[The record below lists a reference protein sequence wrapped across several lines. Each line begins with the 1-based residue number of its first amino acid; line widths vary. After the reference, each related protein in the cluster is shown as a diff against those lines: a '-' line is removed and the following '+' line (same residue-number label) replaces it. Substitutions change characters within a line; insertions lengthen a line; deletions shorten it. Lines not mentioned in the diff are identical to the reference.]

1 VKGPGSSNATTKAP
15 RKGRAARGGTS
26 RAPKSASEEQEARAK
41 RTRELVAK
49 KRSERRSPASPKAVA
64 KATAPA
70 KTAAKA
76 AVKTATKTVV
86 APAAKAATAPA
97 AKAKGKPALSPAAE
111 AIAALANPE
120 VKAKPRGRARKD
132 SDRPRERNA
141 LVSYFADIGSIP
153 TLTKDQEVLL
163 AKGIEA
169 STLDVKQGILSVP
182 YTAKESVRIWL
193 QLQTD
198 NRVTG
203 KMSES
208 FGSGSPEGEDRGA
221 HVDAAHRKINRWLP
235 KREALVEGGAEKAA
249 ELAKFDRKVSRELAK
264 ADLSMPVFGRIRRDL
279 QEIAKDMKSSTR
291 LLDRMRARTAP
302 STERGQ
308 REQAQKKTAARKK
321 LREAQARGGLA
332 TEAFL
337 QRLADIEDSW
347 DELAEVKNTFVKHNL
362 KLVVAISKDFRNMG
376 IPFLDLIQEGN
387 LGLIRAVEKFDY
399 RRGHKFSTYALWWIR
414 QALIRSIQNQSR
426 TIRIPSHM
434 YDTLLKFYRATS
446 SLEKKLGREPTTW
459 ELAAELNVTPDQAE
473 QLQRMTR
480 DPLSLE
486 SEVRGTDSKL
496 LKDFVKDPS
505 VTPPQEGLDQVRLE
519 RAAEDSISVLNERER
534 NILRWRFGMRD
545 ESDHTLEEIGSK
557 LGLSRER
564 VRQLEARALAK
575 LRSAPNR
582 RRLEAFR
589 NAVT

>member
-1 VKGPGSSNATTKAP
+1 MSRTGSSVATKKAP
-15 RKGRAARGGTS
+15 RKRTE
-26 RAPKSASEEQEARAK
+26 SATRKAK
-41 RTRELVAK
+41 TPRVVTEGEDRTERTRALVAK
-49 KRSERRSPASPKAVA
+49 RNTRRSAAKPLGEAKQAQAKRSAAGKAAGKARPKSSPKR
-64 KATAPA
+64 ATAQSKA
-70 KTAAKA
+70 EAAAKA
-76 AVKTATKTVV
+76 EVE
-86 APAAKAATAPA
+86 AAKNYAESTPAKQKRATRR
-97 AKAKGKPALSPAAE
+97 KA
-111 AIAALANPE
+111 
-120 VKAKPRGRARKD
+120 D
-132 SDRPRERNA
+132 SERSRERNA

-153 TLTKDQEVLL
+153 TLTKEQEVML

-169 STLDVKQGILSVP
+169 ATGAVKRGIMSIP
-182 YTAKESVRIWL
+182 FTAAESVRIWNEL
-193 QLQTD
+193 QAN

-221 HVDAAHRKINRWLP
+221 HVDSAHRKIERWLP
-235 KREALVEGGAEKAA
+235 KREALAAGGKAKAA
-249 ELAKFDRKVSRELAK
+249 ELEKFDKKISKELAK
-264 ADLSMPVFGRIRRDL
+264 ADLSMVIFGRIRNDL
-279 QEIAKDMKSSTR
+279 QEIVR
-291 LLDRMRARTAP
+291 EMRSA
-302 STERGQ
+302 EREIG
-308 REQAQKKTAARKK
+308 RIERRGRPEKGSRDYERRAAARKRLVAAE
-321 LREAQARGGLA
+321 LRAGLDAKEFQERMAQI
-332 TEAFL
+332 
-337 QRLADIEDSW
+337 DEDWEDLS
-347 DELAEVKNTFVKHNL
+347 EVKNAFVQHNL

-434 YDTLLKFYRATS
+434 YDTLLKFYRAFN

-459 ELAAELNVTPDQAE
+459 ELAKALDVTPDQAE

-486 SEVRGTDSKL
+486 SEVRGTDTKL
-496 LKDFVKDPS
+496 LKDFVKDS
-505 VTPPQEGLDQVRLE
+505 TVASPQEGLDQRRLE
-519 RAAEDSISVLNERER
+519 RAAEESIGVLNERER

-589 NAVT
+589 EAVT

>member
-1 VKGPGSSNATTKAP
+1 V
-15 RKGRAARGGTS
+15 
-26 RAPKSASEEQEARAK
+26 
-41 RTRELVAK
+41 
-49 KRSERRSPASPKAVA
+49 KRSAGP
-64 KATAPA
+64 
-70 KTAAKA
+70 
-76 AVKTATKTVV
+76 TATSSSSTHT
-86 APAAKAATAPA
+86 TAR
-97 AKAKGKPALSPAAE
+97 
-111 AIAALANPE
+111 
-120 VKAKPRGRARKD
+120 RGRARKRSGED
-132 SDRPRERNA
+132 AEARTARTRRLVTQRKSRRPAARGAAKGAGRTDPDRPRDRNA
-141 LVSYFADIGSIP
+141 LVAYFADIGQIP
-153 TLTKDQEVLL
+153 TLTKEQEVML

-169 STLDVKQGILSVP
+169 ATADVKRGLLAIP
-182 YTAKESVRIWL
+182 YTAAESVRIWL
-193 QLQTD
+193 QLQAD
-198 NRVTG
+198 HRVTG

-221 HVDAAHRKINRWLP
+221 HVDAALASIRRWLP
-235 KREALVEGGAEKAA
+235 RRETRAADPEQREALAR
-249 ELAKFDRKVSRELAK
+249 LDRKITRTLGK
-264 ADLSMPVFGRIRRDL
+264 ADLSMQVLGRIRRDL
-279 QEIAKDMKSSTR
+279 
-291 LLDRMRARTAP
+291 LGMRDEMRTA
-302 STERGQ
+302 R
-308 REQAQKKTAARKK
+308 RELARRKNDRSQKGRAARAAARRR
-321 LREAQARGGLA
+321 LREAEAHAGLEA
-332 TEAFL
+332 DAFL
-337 QRLADIEDSW
+337 TRMEEIEEAW
-347 DELAEVKNTFVKHNL
+347 ERLAEVKNTFVQHNL

-446 SLEKKLGREPTTW
+446 ALEKKLGREPTTW
-459 ELAAELNVTPDQAE
+459 ELAEALDVTPDQAE

-486 SEVRGTDSKL
+486 SEVRGTDTKL

-505 VTPPQEGLDQVRLE
+505 TPSPQDSLDQMRLE
-519 RAAEDSISVLNERER
+519 RAAEESIGVLNERER

-545 ESDHTLEEIGSK
+545 ESDHTLEEIGFK

-589 NAVT
+589 DAVR

>member
-1 VKGPGSSNATTKAP
+1 MQGVVAAAHEGRLGAARPDGSGGRHVKGHGSSTATKKTA
-15 RKGRAARGGTS
+15 RKGRAATGKS
-26 RAPKSASEEQEARAK
+26 RAPKSASEEQEARTA
-41 RTRELVAK
+41 RTRELVAERRK
-49 KRSERRSPASPKAVA
+49 QRRSPAKPAHTK
-64 KATAPA
+64 PA
-70 KTAAKA
+70 KPAAAAAKA
-76 AVKTATKTVV
+76 PKAQGR
-86 APAAKAATAPA
+86 PKAA
-97 AKAKGKPALSPAAE
+97 
-111 AIAALANPE
+111 
-120 VKAKPRGRARKD
+120 AKPRARQPRKENP
-132 SDRPRERNA
+132 DRPRERNA

-153 TLTKDQEVLL
+153 TLTKEQEVEL
-163 AKGIEA
+163 AMAIEA
-169 STLDVKQGILSVP
+169 ATADVKAGILAVP
-182 YTAKESVRIWL
+182 YTARESVRIWL
-193 QLQTD
+193 QLQAD

-221 HVDAAHRKINRWLP
+221 HVDAAHRKIHKWLP
-235 KREALVEGGAEKAA
+235 KRDELVAGGAARAA
-249 ELAKFDRKVSRELAK
+249 ELEKFDRKVSRELAK
-264 ADLSMPVFGRIRRDL
+264 ADLSMQIFGRIRRDL
-279 QEIAKDMKSSTR
+279 QEIGRAMKSARRDLERIKARPAPRS
-291 LLDRMRARTAP
+291 DRGR
-302 STERGQ
+302 
-308 REQAQKKTAARKK
+308 REQDERRAAARKR
-321 LREAQARGGLA
+321 LREAEARAGLDA
-332 TEAFL
+332 EAFL
-337 QRLADIEDSW
+337 ARLDQIEASW
-347 DELAEVKNTFVKHNL
+347 EELAEVKNTFVQHNL
-362 KLVVAISKDFRNMG
+362 KLVVAIAKDFRNMG

-446 SLEKKLGREPTTW
+446 ALEKKLGREPTTW
-459 ELAAELNVTPDQAE
+459 ELAEALGVKPDEAE

-486 SEVRGTDSKL
+486 SEVRGTDSKV
-496 LKDFVKDPS
+496 LKDFVKDTS
-505 VTPPQEGLDQVRLE
+505 VAAPQEGLDQQRLE

-589 NAVT
+589 HAVTT

>member
-1 VKGPGSSNATTKAP
+1 VKGHGSSTATK
-15 RKGRAARGGTS
+15 KAARKEAQGRTASGKS
-26 RAPKSASEEQEARAK
+26 RAPKSAGEEQEARTA
-41 RTRELVAK
+41 RTRELVARRRK
-49 KRSERRSPASPKAVA
+49 ARRSPAKPKAA
-64 KATAPA
+64 KSAAKPQATAAPRTRGEAA
-70 KTAAKA
+70 KTGGDAKPA
-76 AVKTATKTVV
+76 RKK
-86 APAAKAATAPA
+86 PAAAR
-97 AKAKGKPALSPAAE
+97 
-111 AIAALANPE
+111 
-120 VKAKPRGRARKD
+120 KPRRTAD
-132 SDRPRERNA
+132 PDRPRERNA
-141 LVSYFADIGSIP
+141 LVAYFADIGSIP
-153 TLTKDQEVLL
+153 TLTKEQEVEL
-163 AKGIEA
+163 AMAIEA
-169 STLDVKQGILSVP
+169 ATADVKRGILSVP
-182 YTAKESVRIWL
+182 YTAAECVRIWL

-221 HVDAAHRKINRWLP
+221 HVDAAHRKIHRWLP
-235 KREALVEGGAEKAA
+235 RREELVQAGAEKAA

-264 ADLSMPVFGRIRRDL
+264 ADLSMQVFGRIRRDL
-279 QEIAKDMKSSTR
+279 LEIGREMKSAR
-291 LLDRMRARTAP
+291 RDLERMRTRATA
-302 STERGQ
+302 STEKGRRDQ
-308 REQAQKKTAARKK
+308 SERRSAARRR
-321 LREAQARGGLA
+321 LREAEARAGLEA
-332 TEAFL
+332 EAFL
-337 QRLADIEDSW
+337 ARLDEIEASW
-347 DELAEVKNTFVKHNL
+347 EELAEVKNTFVQHNL

-446 SLEKKLGREPTTW
+446 ALEKKLGREPTTW
-459 ELAAELNVTPDQAE
+459 ELAAALDVTPDQAE

-496 LKDFVKDPS
+496 LKDFVKDTS
-505 VTPPQEGLDQVRLE
+505 VAPPQEGLDQTRLE
-519 RAAEDSISVLNERER
+519 RAAEDSIGVLNERER

-589 NAVT
+589 NAAT

>member
-1 VKGPGSSNATTKAP
+1 VKGPGSSTAT
-15 RKGRAARGGTS
+15 RKTRKSRVARTAQA
-26 RAPKSASEEQEARAK
+26 RAPKSASEEQEARAR

-49 KRSERRSPASPKAVA
+49 KRSDRRSPAKPKIAAAAGAEVGPGRSAAAAEVA
-64 KATAPA
+64 AQ
-70 KTAAKA
+70 TAAR
-76 AVKTATKTVV
+76 
-86 APAAKAATAPA
+86 P
-97 AKAKGKPALSPAAE
+97 KP
-111 AIAALANPE
+111 
-120 VKAKPRGRARKD
+120 KPRKPSARSRQD
-132 SDRPRERNA
+132 PDRPRERNA
-141 LVSYFADIGSIP
+141 LVAYFADIGTIP
-153 TLTKDQEVLL
+153 TLTKEQEVLL

-169 STLDVKQGILSVP
+169 ATQDVKQGILSVP
-182 YTAKESVRIWL
+182 YTARESVRIWL
-193 QLQTD
+193 QLQKD

-221 HVDAAHRKINRWLP
+221 HVDAAHRKIQRWLP
-235 KREALVEGGAEKAA
+235 RREALAEAGAAKAA
-249 ELAKFDRKVSRELAK
+249 ELEKLDRKISRELAK
-264 ADLSMPVFGRIRRDL
+264 ADLSMQIFGRIRRDL
-279 QEIAKDMKSSTR
+279 QTIGRDLRSAKRQIGR
-291 LLDRMRARTAP
+291 LEVRPRPAG
-302 STERGQ
+302 ERGR
-308 REQAQKKTAARKK
+308 REHAEKRAELRRMLRDAEARAG
-321 LREAQARGGLA
+321 LDAEIFLVRLDQIEASW
-332 TEAFL
+332 EE
-337 QRLADIEDSW
+337 LAD
-347 DELAEVKNTFVKHNL
+347 VKNTFVRHNL

-459 ELAAELNVTPDQAE
+459 ELAAALDVTPDQAE

-486 SEVRGTDSKL
+486 SEVRGTDTKL
-496 LKDFVKDPS
+496 LKDFVKDTS
-505 VTPPQEGLDQVRLE
+505 VAPPQEGLDQTRLE

-589 NAVT
+589 DAVT

>member
-1 VKGPGSSNATTKAP
+1 MSGTGSSTATKKAP
-15 RKGRAARGGTS
+15 RKRAASQSSGPRPVRDATEGDE
-26 RAPKSASEEQEARAK
+26 RAERTRALVAQRNARRSAGRPRTDAKRTKKAPQPSGDARAQTASPAKGKARAK
-41 RTRELVAK
+41 PAK
-49 KRSERRSPASPKAVA
+49 KPSPSRR
-64 KATAPA
+64 
-70 KTAAKA
+70 
-76 AVKTATKTVV
+76 
-86 APAAKAATAPA
+86 
-97 AKAKGKPALSPAAE
+97 
-111 AIAALANPE
+111 
-120 VKAKPRGRARKD
+120 KPRATNP
-132 SDRPRERNA
+132 DRPRERNA

-153 TLTKDQEVLL
+153 TLTKDQEVML
-163 AKGIEA
+163 AKQIEA
-169 STLDVKQGILSVP
+169 ATLAVKQGILSIP
-182 YTAKESVRIWL
+182 FTAAESVRIWL
-193 QLQTD
+193 ELQD
-198 NRVTG
+198 NHRVTG

-221 HVDAAHRKINRWLP
+221 HVDAAHRKIHRWLP
-235 KREALVEGGAEKAA
+235 KREALAAGGKAKAE
-249 ELAKFDRKVSRELAK
+249 ELAKLDKKISKELAK
-264 ADLSMPVFGRIRRDL
+264 ADLSMVVFGRIRGDL
-279 QEIAKDMKSSTR
+279 QEIARS
-291 LLDRMRARTAP
+291 LRAA
-302 STERGQ
+302 ERELRRIQSRG
-308 REQAQKKTAARKK
+308 RPEKGSRDWERRAAARKRLVAAE
-321 LREAQARGGLA
+321 LRAGLEAADFLERMARID
-332 TEAFL
+332 EDWE
-337 QRLADIEDSW
+337 RLSD
-347 DELAEVKNTFVKHNL
+347 VKNTFVQHNL

-459 ELAAELNVTPDQAE
+459 ELAKALDVTPDQAE

-486 SEVRGTDSKL
+486 SEVRGTDTKL
-496 LKDFVKDPS
+496 LKDFVKDPTVAS
-505 VTPPQEGLDQVRLE
+505 PQEGLDQMRLE
-519 RAAEDSISVLNERER
+519 RAAEESIGVLNERER

-589 NAVT
+589 EAVT

>member
-1 VKGPGSSNATTKAP
+1 VKGPGSSTATKKTP
-15 RKGRAARGGTS
+15 RKGRAARGGAA

-49 KRSERRSPASPKAVA
+49 KRSERRSPAKPKTVA
-64 KATAPA
+64 KSS
-70 KTAAKA
+70 AKA
-76 AVKTATKTVV
+76 AST
-86 APAAKAATAPA
+86 
-97 AKAKGKPALSPAAE
+97 GSPAKPTE
-111 AIAALANPE
+111 RPR
-120 VKAKPRGRARKD
+120 KASSRARRD
-132 SDRPRERNA
+132 PDRPRERNA

-153 TLTKDQEVLL
+153 TLTKDQEVML

-169 STLDVKQGILSVP
+169 ATGDVKQGILSVP
-182 YTAKESVRIWL
+182 YTARESVRIWL
-193 QLQTD
+193 QLQKD

-221 HVDAAHRKINRWLP
+221 HVDAAHRRIERWLP
-235 KREALVEGGAEKAA
+235 KRDALVAGGAARAA
-249 ELAKFDRKVSRELAK
+249 ELAKFDKKVSRELAK
-264 ADLSMPVFGRIRRDL
+264 ADLSMQIFGRIRRDL
-279 QEIAKDMKSSTR
+279 QEIGRDLRSAKR
-291 LLDRMRARTAP
+291 QLDRLKARSAP
-302 STERGQ
+302 TSERGR
-308 REQAQKKTAARKK
+308 REQAEKRAELRKMLRDAEGRAGLDAETFLAR
-321 LREAQARGGLA
+321 LDQIEA
-332 TEAFL
+332 
-337 QRLADIEDSW
+337 SW
-347 DELAEVKNTFVKHNL
+347 DELAEVKNTFVQHNL

-446 SLEKKLGREPTTW
+446 ALEKKLGREPTTW
-459 ELAAELNVTPDQAE
+459 ELAAALEVTPDQAE

-486 SEVRGTDSKL
+486 SEVRGTDTKL
-496 LKDFVKDPS
+496 LKDFVKDTS
-505 VTPPQEGLDQVRLE
+505 VAPPQEGLDQTRLE

-545 ESDHTLEEIGSK
+545 ENDHTLEEIGSK

-589 NAVT
+589 DAVT